1 MAFIC
6 IAKDELGY
14 SYIPEK
20 RVLRV
25 QYDDRRRVTTVT
37 FLDEREDG
45 EEDVFFAH
53 VFGEPKF
60 IGVGE

>member
-6 IAKDELGY
+6 IKKDELGY

-20 RVLRV
+20 RVLHV
-25 QYDDRRRVTTVT
+25 QYDDRHRVTTVT
-37 FLDEREDG
+37 YLDEHADVEG
-45 EEDVFFAH
+45 DVFFAH

-60 IGVGE
+60 IGAGE